1 MPVNKFSLCTSITFN
16 KIKIGPCM
24 EYLGIDSTV
33 AWQPVSLS
41 NHLHDILRP
50 MQTCIV
56 VNQPVIQQSHDND
69 FILS

>member
-1 MPVNKFSLCTSITFN
+1 
-16 KIKIGPCM
+16 M
-24 EYLGIDSTV
+24 EYLGIESTV

-69 FILS
+69 LILS